1 MTAASFRDLSLAVL
15 PGYARS
21 GAPAARYFH
30 SFSTAPRTAW
40 TAPLLPSGQAG
51 HPPRPATSGQPRQGR
66 RAGERDA
73 GDLPASAR
81 RAGAH
86 RAAVPQRHL
95 PRATGPRMAPT
106 EQPPGRRHA
115 GESPAGR
122 RLREPGPGRTRP
134 RSSPPGA
141 GPPAVRRTLRL
152 EY

>member
-1 MTAASFRDLSLAVL
+1 MTAASFRALSLAVL

-21 GAPAARYFH
+21 GAPAAQYFH
-30 SFSTAPRTAW
+30 SFSTAPRAAW

-51 HPPRPATSGQPRQGR
+51 HPPRPATSGQPGQGR

-95 PRATGPRMAPT
+95 PRATGP
-106 EQPPGRRHA
+106 EW
-115 GESPAGR
+115 
-122 RLREPGPGRTRP
+122 RL
-134 RSSPPGA
+134 RSSPQA
-141 GPPAVRRTLRL
+141 GGTRANH
-152 EY
+152 